1 MSLRSF
7 SPDGPG
13 TNTRASLSPL
23 VLIADDDVD
32 ILNLVR
38 VRLERSGFRVVA
50 TYSGDDALRLA
61 REHEID
67 IAVLDVMM
75 PGLTGIEVAQA
86 LRREQP
92 SLPIVLLTARTAE
105 ADLRAGLAAG
115 ATAYMTKPFSP
126 QELETRVTELLS
138 RV

>member
-1 MSLRSF
+1 MPLV
-7 SPDGPG
+7 SPPLDGPG
-13 TNTRASLSPL
+13 ADPNTGLAPL

-61 REHEID
+61 GEHEID
-67 IAVLDVMM
+67 VAVLDVMM
-75 PGLTGIEVAQA
+75 PGLTGLEVAEA
-86 LRREQP
+86 LRRDQP
-92 SLPIVLLTARTAE
+92 ALPIVLLTARTAE
-105 ADLRAGLAAG
+105 ADLLAGLAAG
-115 ATAYMTKPFSP
+115 ATAYVTKPFSP
-126 QELETRVTELLS
+126 QELEMRITELLG